1 MKYIE
6 FDESRPMDL
15 VLLGRV
21 AIDFNPAYN
30 DQVKEEFKPL
40 KKVHMFEKF
49 VGGSPANIAVG
60 VTKHGLKAGFIGKV
74 SDDQFG
80 EYVVDYFDERGIDTS
95 QITKCTNGEKLGLT
109 FTEMLSPKESSILMY
124 RNRIADLQLHVD
136 DIHEDYIK
144 NAKAI
149 LISGTA
155 LAESPS
161 REAAIKAVM
170 LAKKV
175 NTKIIFDIDYRE
187 YNWKNADEISIY
199 YSIVAK
205 EADIIMGSREEF
217 DLTEKLIKEGMT
229 DEESAAYWQAK
240 NAKIVVIKH
249 GMKGSTA
256 YTVDGQKF
264 SIKPFPVEARKGFGG
279 GDGYGSG
286 FLYGLYQG
294 WEIIDCLEFG
304 SAEASMMVKSNNCSD
319 SLPGPDEVHA
329 FIKDEKEKFGEM
341 IARVKMANTVRMTTA
356 QAIVKFLDNQYVSMD
371 GVETKFVEGF
381 FTIFGHGI
389 AVGLGE
395 ALDTNPGQLK
405 VLQGRNEQ
413 GMCHVATAF
422 AKQSN
427 RKKIIACASS
437 IGPGAANM
445 VTACATATVN
455 NIPLLVF
462 PADTFA
468 SRQPDPVLQQLE
480 QSSSL
485 AISTND
491 AFKPVCKYWDRIT
504 RPEMVM
510 TALINAMRVLTDPA
524 ETGACC
530 IALCQDVEG
539 ESFDFPEYF
548 FKKRVHRIT
557 RPVAVEEELEDVAE
571 VIAGAK
577 KPLIVVGGGVRYS
590 EAGEAVEKFCEEFKI
605 PFGETQAGK
614 SACQSGNPYCLG
626 GIGVTGTYASNI
638 IGKDA
643 DVVISIGSRM
653 SDFTTSSKHLFQNED
668 VQFVSINN
676 CRFHAYKMDAV
687 KAVGDAKATVEALA
701 EKLRARGYKSAY
713 TDEIEKA
720 KAAWDKEME
729 RLGSIEYTGDDFE
742 PLIKARDPRTI
753 PEYVK
758 LTNGKITQT
767 AALAAINRT
776 IDKDATIITA
786 GGSLPSC
793 MQRMWRTDKRGGY
806 HAEYGYSCMGYEV
819 AATLGVKFAEPDNE
833 VYCVVGDSSFQML
846 HSEIM
851 TIMQERQKV
860 NIMVFDNCGFG
871 CINNLEMN
879 HGIGSLAT
887 EFRYTDG
894 KKPTGD
900 LIPVDYAKI
909 GEGYGL
915 KTYTCRTIQELVDA
929 LEDAKKQEI
938 ACLFDLKVIPK
949 TMTDGYESWWD
960 VGIATTS
967 EKESVRKACEGV
979 MKGREEARLY

>member
-1 MKYIE
+1 M
-6 FDESRPMDL
+6 
-15 VLLGRV
+15 
-21 AIDFNPAYN
+21 
-30 DQVKEEFKPL
+30 
-40 KKVHMFEKF
+40 
-49 VGGSPANIAVG
+49 
-60 VTKHGLKAGFIGKV
+60 
-74 SDDQFG
+74 
-80 EYVVDYFDERGIDTS
+80 
-95 QITKCTNGEKLGLT
+95 
-109 FTEMLSPKESSILMY
+109 
-124 RNRIADLQLHVD
+124 
-136 DIHEDYIK
+136 
-144 NAKAI
+144 AK
-149 LISGTA
+149 
-155 LAESPS
+155 
-161 REAAIKAVM
+161 
-170 LAKKV
+170 
-175 NTKIIFDIDYRE
+175 
-187 YNWKNADEISIY
+187 
-199 YSIVAK
+199 
-205 EADIIMGSREEF
+205 
-217 DLTEKLIKEGMT
+217 
-229 DEESAAYWQAK
+229 
-240 NAKIVVIKH
+240 
-249 GMKGSTA
+249 
-256 YTVDGQKF
+256 
-264 SIKPFPVEARKGFGG
+264 
-279 GDGYGSG
+279 
-286 FLYGLYQG
+286 
-294 WEIIDCLEFG
+294 
-304 SAEASMMVKSNNCSD
+304 
-319 SLPGPDEVHA
+319 
-329 FIKDEKEKFGEM
+329 
-341 IARVKMANTVRMTTA
+341 TVRMTTA

-455 NIPLLVF
+455 SIPLLVF

-491 AFKPVCKYWDRIT
+491 AFKPVCKYWDSIT

-557 RPVAVEEELEDVAE
+557 RPVAVDEELEDVAE
-571 VIAGAK
+571 IIAGAK

-590 EAGEAVEKFCEEFKI
+590 EAGETVEKFCEEFKI

-614 SACQSGNPYCLG
+614 SACQSSNPYCLG

-687 KAVGDAKATVEALA
+687 KAVGDAKVTVEALA
-701 EKLRARGYKSAY
+701 EKLRAREYKSTY

-900 LIPVDYAKI
+900 LIPVDYAKV

-929 LEDAKKQEI
+929 LEDAKKQDV